1 MSVTKTTTQ
10 SFCSSGRV
18 PPPAQVTGIV
28 SCLLGQQKGALPS
41 GAGHDV
47 RPDGVAVPA
56 SLRNA
61 AQGRAEGTEAES
73 HIQNRLRQQVNAL
86 PSEKMLSPPTHP
98 LLPFLPPQ
106 TLGFIFRHKLSWPLS
121 IWEKAVTKAV
131 LVCLC
136 HHPPGTQDRQPESRL
151 AYAVV
156 ITRLRDLGHSFN
168 LLPRGWGAQSCWLTF
183 GLVVILFLH
192 LQN

>member
-10 SFCSSGRV
+10 SFCSWGRA
-18 PPPAQVTGIV
+18 PPAQVTGIV
-28 SCLLGQQKGALPS
+28 SCLLGQQKGALPP

-73 HIQNRLRQQVNAL
+73 HVQNRLWQQVNAL
-86 PSEKMLSPPTHP
+86 PSEKMLSPPTNP
-98 LLPFLPPQ
+98 LLPPSLPRCLVSFLD
-106 TLGFIFRHKLSWPLS
+106 RSWPLS

-136 HHPPGTQDRQPESRL
+136 HHPPGTQDRQAESRL

-168 LLPRGWGAQSCWLTF
+168 LLLRGWGAQSCWLTF